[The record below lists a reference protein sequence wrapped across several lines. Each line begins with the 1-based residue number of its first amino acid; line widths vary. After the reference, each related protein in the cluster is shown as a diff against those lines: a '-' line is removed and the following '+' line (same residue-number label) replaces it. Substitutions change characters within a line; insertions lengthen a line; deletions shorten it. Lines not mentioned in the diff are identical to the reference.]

1 MWKLTVTHV
10 LEELF
15 ESMHRL
21 PFNYKNRSRLSR
33 RLSRFDE
40 TQDILTNMEKS
51 GQPCQIL
58 TKII

>member
-40 TQDILTNMEKS
+40 TQ
-51 GQPCQIL
+51 PCTDRLRANERNI
-58 TKII
+58 